1 MNDKKYTT
9 LSFGKLKFDAA
20 ICLNSDLP
28 SLEEFAKLGDM
39 PILAAD
45 GAAGRL
51 RKIGVTPSVIIGDLD
66 SLSSEDIAHFEKVK
80 IISVPDQDTNDFE
93 KTLKYAQS
101 MNYHSVLILGIH
113 GGEMEHTL
121 NNWSVF
127 ARYSKSMNLALY
139 DAGRYGISLD
149 KSIHAEVKTG
159 ETISLIPQTKT
170 IISTENLKWQLSEEI
185 LQLAVREGAR
195 NVAESDS
202 ITLEIHRGELLLF
215 IDGRL
220 PSAPSYD

>member
-28 SLEEFAKLGDM
+28 SLEEFTKLGDL

-45 GAAGRL
+45 GAAL
-51 RKIGVTPSVIIGDLD
+51 LLKKIGVTPSLIIGDLD
-66 SLSSEDIAHFEKVK
+66 SLSSEARAHFDKEK
-80 IISVPDQDTNDFE
+80 IISVPDQNTNDFE

-101 MNYHSVLILGIH
+101 MNYNSVLILGIH
-113 GGEMEHTL
+113 GGELEHTL

-127 ARYSKSMNLALY
+127 ARYSKSMNLAIY
-139 DAGRYGISLD
+139 DAGRYGISVD
-149 KSIHAEVKTG
+149 KNVHVKVKTG

-170 IISTENLKWQLSEEI
+170 LISTKNLKW
-185 LQLAVREGAR
+185 
-195 NVAESDS
+195 
-202 ITLEIHRGELLLF
+202 ELNCPQ
-215 IDGRL
+215 IVY
-220 PSAPSYD
+220 S